1 MWVSAVTGAGLDLLA
16 EALMAHFH
24 GTQVH
29 GWLHLSPAAG
39 RTRSSLYEIGQV
51 LSEHV
56 DEQGSWWLEICM
68 AQRNIDKITREA
80 VGGCEFHKADAV
92 DFVAGTAQAS

>member
-1 MWVSAVTGAGLDLLA
+1 V
-16 EALMAHFH
+16 HFQ

-39 RTRSSLYEIGQV
+39 RTRSSLYKIGQV
-51 LSEHV
+51 LTEHV

-68 AQRNIDKITREA
+68 AQRNIDKIIREA
-80 VGGCEFHKADAV
+80 DGGCDFHKADSV